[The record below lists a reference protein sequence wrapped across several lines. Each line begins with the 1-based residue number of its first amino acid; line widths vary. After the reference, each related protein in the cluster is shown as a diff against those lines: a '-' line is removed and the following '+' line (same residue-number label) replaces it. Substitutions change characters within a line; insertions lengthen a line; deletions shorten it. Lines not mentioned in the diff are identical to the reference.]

1 MAGLLN
7 TTTTQT
13 GSPTRA
19 NPNDPATAI
28 LPGGVTPAT
37 PAPTPT
43 SSITQNAKGQT
54 VQTQTPTPAPA
65 PAPAPTSTSTST
77 SMTMPS
83 ILTQPAD
90 YSKPESQAEIDAYNS
105 LALQA
110 GKSGNYAALDSIGQ
124 NDERNIFGATWQ
136 PGYLANPEYIG
147 ASLSGKSTAG
157 MQQWLPPGS
166 ASSAPVPSPSP
177 APAAGNAPITQM
189 QVRKDATT
197 GTALATPAAIS
208 ADFAADF
215 GRPPAAAGMAAYTAL
230 LQSHPNMTLDQLNA
244 AIEAGA
250 QTQDKSAMASLNGNG
265 STGANWTAPGLN
277 PADVASNATTWNPAT
292 NQWQAATTPP
302 TPAPG
307 PLPPSVT
314 GSPFVPASQGYAAAQ
329 DVVAPNQTVAGNFAN
344 VTDPNSVLMQQAA
357 GNANQQSNA
366 RGLLNSSIGISAAD
380 SAMYTAALPIAQQDA
395 STNATASLSNQQA
408 TNNASAFTSGA
419 ANTASIAG
427 AQNATSIQN
436 TNTNAATSVAV
447 ANLNAATTKYTA
459 NLSSQTQLQVQ
470 NLVNTNQQLLQSST
484 SAQNAYTAFTN
495 QLSTITA
502 STTMDQTAKDTA
514 AANATTDFQNI
525 LATISATTAAGTAGT
540 GTSNLNLTQ
549 YFPTLNTVPPKGQS
563 NQGNGTPPPGEVV
576 VPTGSTVGSTVLVN
590 GIPYLVGQDGFGTTI
605 KGV

>member
-13 GSPTRA
+13 GSPTTT

-43 SSITQNAKGQT
+43 PTITQ
-54 VQTQTPTPAPA
+54 
-65 PAPAPTSTSTST
+65 STKNQP
-77 SMTMPS
+77 SMTVS
-83 ILTQPAD
+83 STNTLTGPA
-90 YSKPESQAEIDAYNS
+90 STQAPGVTDAQQNALNFAINAYNQQDGMGLMKGS
-105 LALQA
+105 T
-110 GKSGNYAALDSIGQ
+110 GSGSGTDTLPG
-124 NDERNIFGATWQ
+124 GAT
-136 PGYLANPEYIG
+136 GNLAFNELG
-147 ASLSGKSTAG
+147 ASGDTINSTT
-157 MQQWLPPGS
+157 PPP
-166 ASSAPVPSPSP
+166 ASTTP
-177 APAAGNAPITQM
+177 GITQ
-189 QVRKDATT
+189 QQKTGTTTDGATT
-197 GTALATPAAIS
+197 AATTATTADIS
-208 ADFAADF
+208 KDFAADF
-215 GRPPAAAGMAAYTAL
+215 GRPPAAAGIAAYTAL
-230 LQSHPNMTLDQLNA
+230 LQSNPNMTLDQLNA

-277 PADVASNATTWNPAT
+277 PADVASNATTWNPTT

-314 GSPFVPASQGYAAAQ
+314 GSPFVPTSQGYVAAQ

-427 AQNATSIQN
+427 SQNATSIQN

-502 STTMDQTAKDTA
+502 STTMDQAAKDAAVATA
-514 AANATTDFQNI
+514 TTYFQNELASISANA
-525 LATISATTAAGTAGT
+525 AAGTSG
-540 GTSNLNLTQ
+540 GNVPNLNLQQ
-549 YFPTLNTVPPKGQS
+549 YFPTLNTGVSGGQS

-576 VPTGSTVGSTVLVN
+576 VPAGSTPGTTVLVH